1 MEDYHRRTNEQRRA
15 EYKERMDAK
24 EAARAAL
31 REEAA
36 QGLWTDPDL

>member
-1 MEDYHRRTNEQRRA
+1 
-15 EYKERMDAK
+15 MDAK